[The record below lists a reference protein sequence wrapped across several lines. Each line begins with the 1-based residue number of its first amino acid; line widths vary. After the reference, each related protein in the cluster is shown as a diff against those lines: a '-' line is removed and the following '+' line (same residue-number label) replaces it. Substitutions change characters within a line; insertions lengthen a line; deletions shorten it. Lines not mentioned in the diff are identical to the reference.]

1 MRTGKKRIAKLNIWQ
16 LLELLWSKYRLIL
29 ISAAAFG
36 LAVLLVTGLMMPHY
50 YECAAYF
57 GLETPVYKA
66 GRTPSTAERHAFEEK
81 VEICDQL
88 LRTDGA
94 IAEMLG
100 YADPDTDAQKLM
112 EMVYAEPDLEN
123 ALIRVAVRGED
134 AEETGRLAEKI
145 GRLLPKLSE
154 EEPIYRKSVDEEPKR
169 PVTPRVLR
177 DTLSAMIFGLCA
189 GASFVVVKHLF
200 FQNKTNRNSGKYQ
213 KTGADEK
220 PKRHTGAFERTGKKG
235 QKTREDGEDSHIPTP

>member
-16 LLELLWSKYRLIL
+16 LLELLWSKYRMIL
-29 ISAAAFG
+29 ISTAAFG

-94 IAEMLG
+94 IQEMLG
-100 YADPDTDAQKLM
+100 YANPDTDAQKLM
-112 EMVYAEPDLEN
+112 EMVYAEPDLKN

-134 AEETGRLAEKI
+134 AEEAGRLAEKI
-145 GRLLPKLSE
+145 GRLLPKLAE
-154 EEPIYRKSVDEEPKR
+154 QTPVYRKSVDEAPKR

-177 DTLSAMIFGLCA
+177 DTISAMIFGFCA
-189 GASFVVVKHLF
+189 GASLVVVKHLF
-200 FQNKTNRNSGKYQ
+200 PKRANNTGSGKYQ
-213 KTGADEK
+213 KTEAEEK
-220 PKRHTGAFERTGKKG
+220 PKRRTGAFERTGNKG
-235 QKTREDGEDSHIPTP
+235 RKTREDGEDSDLPVR